1 MKKKSAYA
9 SLAGRL
15 DVTGEIRR
23 QSLIPSIET
32 FGDDEGCG
40 AENNP
45 CILPPIIVECNP
57 GYDPECDEPEQPG
70 GGGTYDGDWGDP
82 GPAPCNPYFDST
94 CSGSGG
100 GGAPCTNCNPPP
112 ATAPTGVPQEWY
124 NTLTPAEKQLVWN
137 SPLIDVYRVMAAR
150 DRAFEEAPQIT
161 PIGPHNGPQDAV
173 RHALWSAYMA
183 NSMGAVKA
191 KAWGDAHEDYP
202 ENPPD
207 EKQMDLYNNQIGR
220 QIGTTHSRDDIFE
233 AVRAALQSGQLQT
246 SLGAGGGGG
255 GGDCG
260 MLLCRQ

>member
-1 MKKKSAYA
+1 
-9 SLAGRL
+9 
-15 DVTGEIRR
+15 
-23 QSLIPSIET
+23 
-32 FGDDEGCG
+32 
-40 AENNP
+40 
-45 CILPPIIVECNP
+45 
-57 GYDPECDEPEQPG
+57 
-70 GGGTYDGDWGDP
+70 
-82 GPAPCNPYFDST
+82 
-94 CSGSGG
+94 
-100 GGAPCTNCNPPP
+100 
-112 ATAPTGVPQEWY
+112 
-124 NTLTPAEKQLVWN
+124 
-137 SPLIDVYRVMAAR
+137 MAAR
-150 DRAFEEAPQIT
+150 DRAFEEAPHIT
-161 PIGPHNGPQDAV
+161 AIGPHNGPQDAV

-183 NSMGAVKA
+183 NSMGAAKA